1 MEKKPAI
8 KAKVE
13 GQDVTRPDV
22 RPTGIL
28 ELDQMLRGGLPT
40 NAAVLLAGPPG
51 AGKTILALQWLYAGY
66 RDAKESSIY
75 FTLTEPTTKLLKNL
89 GKLSFHDPEFT
100 ASADAHVADFNDEL
114 SRRPGVHFI
123 DLRIVM
129 EDLEIKEN
137 NFTAKDIRK
146 LCEAIV
152 DMVGQSNARR
162 VVIDSITA
170 LAYRLQTDD
179 MVRTLIFDLGTYLG
193 AMDANVIMTAEAAET
208 DRTTAGVEEFI
219 ADGVIRMSY
228 GRNQQDLVRTLEIV
242 KMRGT
247 DFDSRKTGFRI
258 NQDGIRLF
266 PRLRQELQYQASLK
280 RVTSGVP
287 GLDEMLGGGYFE
299 GSSILLSGSSGSGKT
314 LIAVRAILG
323 TLIAGE
329 KAMFVTFEESRD
341 HLIKSVLP
349 FGWDLEKYEKEGKFL
364 VLASY
369 PDERSF
375 DEHLSVIQHAVEDFG
390 PALMVVDSITA
401 LKNVDS
407 EEEVQN
413 FTSRLIAYAK
423 SKKVTCLLTAA
434 TANLTGTTETISG
447 AHLSTITDTIVLL
460 RFIEIQSEL
469 RRALLIL
476 KVRGSDHD
484 KGLREYVI
492 TPTGIEVLAKF
503 SGYEGLL
510 AGSTRKVSQ
519 STEEQLH
526 GVFLDALGPMG
537 EKIFLEQKRK
547 GINSENVQ
555 SLVRELVDQGI
566 LSVRRKDEFLEQ
578 SARIFGTPPS
588 SGS

>member
-1 MEKKPAI
+1 
-8 KAKVE
+8 
-13 GQDVTRPDV
+13 
-22 RPTGIL
+22 
-28 ELDQMLRGGLPT
+28 
-40 NAAVLLAGPPG
+40 
-51 AGKTILALQWLYAGY
+51 
-66 RDAKESSIY
+66 
-75 FTLTEPTTKLLKNL
+75 
-89 GKLSFHDPEFT
+89 
-100 ASADAHVADFNDEL
+100 
-114 SRRPGVHFI
+114 
-123 DLRIVM
+123 
-129 EDLEIKEN
+129 
-137 NFTAKDIRK
+137 
-146 LCEAIV
+146 
-152 DMVGQSNARR
+152 
-162 VVIDSITA
+162 
-170 LAYRLQTDD
+170 
-179 MVRTLIFDLGTYLG
+179 
-193 AMDANVIMTAEAAET
+193 
-208 DRTTAGVEEFI
+208 
-219 ADGVIRMSY
+219 MSY